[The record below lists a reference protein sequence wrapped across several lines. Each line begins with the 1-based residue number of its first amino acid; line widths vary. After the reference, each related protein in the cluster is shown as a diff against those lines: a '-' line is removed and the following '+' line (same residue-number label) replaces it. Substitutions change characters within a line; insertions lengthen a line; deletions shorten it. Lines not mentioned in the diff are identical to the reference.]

1 VIRIALAAALSI
13 AALAAPSA
21 QSNVIRIVLLG
32 TGGGPRPAPA
42 RGGPSAW
49 IEAGGERLFVDAG
62 RSVVQ
67 RMAQVGLSP
76 SDVTR
81 VFLTHLHSD
90 HVVGLPDLW
99 LTGWWMYRT
108 APLEVRGPAGTR
120 AMTDHLRQAFAAD
133 VDLRVAPPERLQ
145 RETAALTGID
155 VVEGTVYESN
165 GVKVSAIRVDHGPVP
180 AFAYRIDYNG
190 RSVVFSGDDRKSDN
204 LIQKSQNV
212 DVLFHPMSGFTQEEL
227 KEAGRVGDRRRAAS
241 QLLGSPEDAAEVFT
255 RSQCKVAILIHAT
268 PDDGSRARVRAA
280 YRGRLEFPDDLT
292 EVLVGSDVVLKPLNR

>member
-1 VIRIALAAALSI
+1 MRRFAVTLALCAAAI
-13 AALAAPSA
+13 AAPHGQTNA
-21 QSNVIRIVLLG
+21 IRIVLLG
-32 TGGGPRPAPA
+32 TGGGPRPVPA

-49 IEAGGERLFVDAG
+49 VEAGGERLFVDAG

-67 RMAQVGLSP
+67 RMAQAGLSP

-99 LTGWWMYRT
+99 LTGWWVFRT
-108 APLEVRGPAGTR
+108 VPLEVRGPVGTR
-120 AMTDHLRQAFAAD
+120 AMADHLRQAFAAD
-133 VDLRVAPPERLQ
+133 VDLRVAAPERLS
-145 RETAALTGID
+145 RETAALVGID
-155 VVEGTVYESN
+155 VAEGVIYESG
-165 GVKVSAIRVDHGPVP
+165 GVKVSAIAVDHGPVP
-180 AFAYRIDYNG
+180 AFGYRIDYGG

-212 DVLFHPMSGFTQEEL
+212 DVLFHPMSGFTPEEL
-227 KEAGRVGDRRRAAS
+227 REQGRVGDRRRAAT

-255 RSQCKVAILIHAT
+255 RSHCKVAILTHAT
-268 PDDGSRARVRAA
+268 PDDGSRARVKAA

-292 EVLVGSDVVLKPLNR
+292 EVLVGDEVVLKPLNR